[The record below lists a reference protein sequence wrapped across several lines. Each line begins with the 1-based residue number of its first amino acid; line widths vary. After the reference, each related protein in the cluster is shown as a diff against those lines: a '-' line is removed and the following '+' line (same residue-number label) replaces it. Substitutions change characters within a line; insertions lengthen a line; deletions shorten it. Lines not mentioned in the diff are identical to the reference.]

1 MNNGW
6 NTERDIAVTRIACT
20 MAAALAAGFGLALD
34 ADALYTGCAALLA
47 TVCYVWSWWSNNNM
61 TKAAQEAQRY
71 LDSIKASEHM
81 GEEYCTGVENEEP
94 FDQTPEAIDDDDCA

>member
-1 MNNGW
+1 
-6 NTERDIAVTRIACT
+6 
-20 MAAALAAGFGLALD
+20 
-34 ADALYTGCAALLA
+34 
-47 TVCYVWSWWSNNNM
+47 M